1 MKTENTCG
9 CREREREREREGN
22 LGEQISTKCALLNL
36 YITDRLII

>member
-1 MKTENTCG
+1 MKTETLAAV
-9 CREREREREREGN
+9 EREREREGN